1 MSHRNSR
8 IDCAR
13 ELQRRVLACPLV
25 LGVDA
30 GPLDAIRTRA
40 GDGFVVGVLI
50 EPAMIMVCVVAELSD
65 CSMVAT
71 LLRATVLDHLPGRSV
86 SVSVRPGTQVRS

>member
-1 MSHRNSR
+1 MDDQTDR
-8 IDCAR
+8 AR

-30 GPLDAIRTRA
+30 GPLDAILTPTD
-40 GDGFVVGVLI
+40 DGSVTGILI
-50 EPAMIMVCVVAELSD
+50 EPAMIMVCVVARLSD

-71 LLRATVLDHLPGRSV
+71 LIRATVLDYLADRPV
-86 SVSVRPGTQVRS
+86 SISVRPGKPALA